1 MADMIEGVLLAGGL
15 NKGRLSE
22 CTAEKW
28 EAMIDINGHPMAAYV
43 VKAFLESG
51 RVSRVVVSGPGELET
66 ALAEFGDRVRLVR
79 PGENLLDSL
88 MNALDGTSGRKVL
101 IGSADIPLINGEA
114 IKDVIERCDADEA
127 EVHYALVMKDDYE
140 RSYPGGKRTYINLKD
155 GVLTGANIFMA
166 SREALL
172 SKKEIIRQ
180 MYDRRKNPLA
190 MAIALGIGSVMILKF
205 LLGLVSVADIEK
217 VARKSFKLEG
227 RGIKT
232 PYASIAMDV
241 DKPSDLEL
249 ARKNAV
255 W

>member
-127 EVHYALVMKDDYE
+127 
-140 RSYPGGKRTYINLKD
+140 
-155 GVLTGANIFMA
+155 
-166 SREALL
+166 
-172 SKKEIIRQ
+172 
-180 MYDRRKNPLA
+180 
-190 MAIALGIGSVMILKF
+190 
-205 LLGLVSVADIEK
+205 
-217 VARKSFKLEG
+217 
-227 RGIKT
+227 
-232 PYASIAMDV
+232 
-241 DKPSDLEL
+241 
-249 ARKNAV
+249 
-255 W
+255 

>member
-155 GVLTGANIFMA
+155 GVRGQHIHGIQGGPAIEERDNQTDV
-166 SREALL
+166 
-172 SKKEIIRQ
+172 RQ
-180 MYDRRKNPLA
+180 EEEPAGHGDR
-190 MAIALGIGSVMILKF
+190 LGDR
-205 LLGLVSVADIEK
+205 ACHDIE
-217 VARKSFKLEG
+217 VPPGARFC
-227 RGIKT
+227 R
-232 PYASIAMDV
+232 
-241 DKPSDLEL
+241 
-249 ARKNAV
+249 
-255 W
+255 